1 MKKIEKDRQL
11 PGHTKLDYYECY
23 AKIVL
28 EEFFSYNN
36 LLLDD
41 KPDLQDIQN
50 SIGIEVTTAEEPKML
65 EAENL
70 YLKLIYADEDTIREK
85 CINRMG
91 QIGLTYKDGMLLG
104 LSGNDD
110 FTLVNEAINRKIEKL
125 KSAGYKKFNEYQ
137 LFIFSS
143 IYAIDSILQEELN
156 FLLRENIDTFFS
168 KIYILVPEALFY
180 FDLGENECKIF
191 NVSRERQYYQAQKAR
206 QIVEEVEKEE

>member
-1 MKKIEKDRQL
+1 MKKIEKDRPL

-91 QIGLTYKDGMLLG
+91 QIGLTYKDGMRG
-104 LSGNDD
+104 HRR
-110 FTLVNEAINRKIEKL
+110 TII
-125 KSAGYKKFNEYQ
+125 
-137 LFIFSS
+137 
-143 IYAIDSILQEELN
+143 
-156 FLLRENIDTFFS
+156 
-168 KIYILVPEALFY
+168 
-180 FDLGENECKIF
+180 
-191 NVSRERQYYQAQKAR
+191 
-206 QIVEEVEKEE
+206 

>member
-1 MKKIEKDRQL
+1 MKKIEKDRPL

-70 YLKLIYADEDTIREK
+70 YLKLIYADEDTIERNVLIEWGK
-85 CINRMG
+85 
-91 QIGLTYKDGMLLG
+91 
-104 LSGNDD
+104 
-110 FTLVNEAINRKIEKL
+110 LV
-125 KSAGYKKFNEYQ
+125 
-137 LFIFSS
+137 
-143 IYAIDSILQEELN
+143 
-156 FLLRENIDTFFS
+156 
-168 KIYILVPEALFY
+168 
-180 FDLGENECKIF
+180 
-191 NVSRERQYYQAQKAR
+191 
-206 QIVEEVEKEE
+206 